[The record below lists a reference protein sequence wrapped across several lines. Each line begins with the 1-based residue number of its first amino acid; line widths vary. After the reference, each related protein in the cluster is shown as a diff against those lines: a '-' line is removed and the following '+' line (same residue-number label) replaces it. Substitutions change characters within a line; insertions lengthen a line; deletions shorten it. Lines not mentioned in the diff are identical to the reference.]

1 MRDDDHSG
9 FTMITKKAK
18 KSKYSNE
25 FIDKMRQWMVNNRF
39 VIDSPNKNNV
49 VIMRDANGK
58 NNMIDLFIILYIAT
72 LTIQISCNCF

>member
-25 FIDKMRQWMVNNRF
+25 FIVKMKQWQWIVNNRF
-39 VIDSPNKNNV
+39 VIDPPMMLS
-49 VIMRDANGK
+49 
-58 NNMIDLFIILYIAT
+58 
-72 LTIQISCNCF
+72 